1 MVVYVSMLR
10 SQLVSWESP
19 MATQEAGRGEEWKR
33 YAVRQEGLFLL
44 QSWERSAF
52 HFRGACR
59 PEAKESKADLPFFAL
74 TQYTHTHLH
83 AHTEIGMQDSKQ
95 HTTAVTARHKEKVYG
110 LRE

>member
-1 MVVYVSMLR
+1 
-10 SQLVSWESP
+10 

-74 TQYTHTHLH
+74 TQYTHTL
-83 AHTEIGMQDSKQ
+83 
-95 HTTAVTARHKEKVYG
+95 ARTHRDRNAR
-110 LRE
+110 LQATHNSSDR